1 MDSSQSWITLAV
13 YFGVFILIFYL
24 FIILPRKKQ
33 EKKHGGL
40 LESLKKGDKVVS
52 IGGIKGEVSRIKE
65 DSVLL
70 KVDENT
76 TIEFL
81 KKAIAY
87 RVGDEQ

>member
-13 YFGVFILIFYL
+13 YFGVFILIFYM

-33 EKKHGGL
+33 EKKHGSL

-65 DSVLL
+65 DSVVL

-76 TIEFL
+76 SIEFL

-87 RVGDEQ
+87 RVGEEQ

>member
-1 MDSSQSWITLAV
+1 MNSSQSWITLAV
-13 YFGVFILIFYL
+13 YFGVFILIFYM

-33 EKKHGGL
+33 EKKHGSL

-65 DSVLL
+65 DSVVL

-76 TIEFL
+76 SIEFL

-87 RVGDEQ
+87 RVGEEQ